1 MIISYLKIIY
11 FFKQI
16 SQEDSPPK
24 EKQPSSQEEEKKTSS
39 PSKNP
44 STIDDATQAEKGQKS
59 TGPVIVEEKTLQKS
73 FIKDYANKT
82 IAKIEVADVTADDLT
97 KYINVVFD
105 EDTLDIMT
113 ISQIF
118 EKAADLSKKEY
129 VKMVYD
135 NRKGC

>member
-1 MIISYLKIIY
+1 M
-11 FFKQI
+11 
-16 SQEDSPPK
+16 
-24 EKQPSSQEEEKKTSS
+24 
-39 PSKNP
+39 
-44 STIDDATQAEKGQKS
+44 
-59 TGPVIVEEKTLQKS
+59 EEKTLQKS